1 MRAVRTGHC
10 GESGFDFTVAA
21 ADHSGV
27 SASIRRRGLGADEVR
42 DAVRRLR
49 EPGDAGPV
57 EIRPDP
63 LPQHRLGREH
73 IRRTTG
79 VRVVAP
85 RPPRPRPPCVPSG
98 RAWHSGSRA
107 GAAPSWVRWL
117 WTRDWPASD
126 DELVAL
132 QGRLAAAADIAVE
145 FDSWSLPASALVG
158 GCFVAFARG
167 EAGPGRPGDRA
178 WAAAVVLRVDDRAR
192 QDERPSDHHLRGA
205 SGDNRPRRADDV
217 VAQAVAAQRVAA
229 AYTPGL
235 LARREGPILAT
246 AVTAL
251 DTTPDVL
258 LVDATGVD
266 HPRRAGLAVHLGAV
280 TGIPTVGVTQ
290 QPLVASG
297 PLPEFRRGATAPLTL
312 DGQRVGYWVCTHTGA
327 RPVVAHAGWRTTPET
342 AARTVIAAS
351 TGAARTPV
359 PLQEARRVAREARDL
374 AGAH

>member
-1 MRAVRTGHC
+1 M
-10 GESGFDFTVAA
+10 
-21 ADHSGV
+21 
-27 SASIRRRGLGADEVR
+27 
-42 DAVRRLR
+42 
-49 EPGDAGPV
+49 
-57 EIRPDP
+57 
-63 LPQHRLGREH
+63 
-73 IRRTTG
+73 
-79 VRVVAP
+79 
-85 RPPRPRPPCVPSG
+85 
-98 RAWHSGSRA
+98 
-107 GAAPSWVRWL
+107 
-117 WTRDWPASD
+117 
-126 DELVAL
+126 
-132 QGRLAAAADIAVE
+132 
-145 FDSWSLPASALVG
+145 
-158 GCFVAFARG
+158 AFARG

-178 WAAAVVLRVDDRAR
+178 WAAAVVLRVDDRAT
-192 QDERPSDHHLRGA
+192 
-205 SGDNRPRRADDV
+205 PRRAPYRPPSPRRLGR
-217 VAQAVAAQRVAA
+217 QPAAPGRRRRRPGRRRTTRPRPR
-229 AYTPGL
+229 TPP
-235 LARREGPILAT
+235 ACSRTEGPILAT